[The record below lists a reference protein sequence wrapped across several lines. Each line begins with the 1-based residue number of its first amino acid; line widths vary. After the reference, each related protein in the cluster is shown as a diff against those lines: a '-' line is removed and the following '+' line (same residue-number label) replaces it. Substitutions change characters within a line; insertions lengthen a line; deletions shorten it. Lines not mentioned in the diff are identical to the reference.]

1 MRRTL
6 PLAIL
11 AALVTTPAA
20 AADPGFY
27 FGFDLGQSEF
37 DIDQNAIDRDLTGA
51 IEQLGLAVV
60 AGESEV
66 STDAFSYG
74 VFLGYQPLRFLAVE
88 AAYVDLAE
96 AEYKARLTVTDGLEV
111 VDTRSQLTAESA
123 GPTLSVLG
131 MLPIGPWDLYARVG
145 VYFADTDVSARTQV
159 GEDSL
164 TLSDSANSE
173 EFLWGVGAG
182 YTRGDWTVRLDFQQF
197 TDVGDSDTS
206 GDVNVNRIVLGAV
219 YRY

>member
-37 DIDQNAIDRDLTGA
+37 DIDQNAIDRDIIGA
-51 IEQLGLAVV
+51 IEQLGLTVV

-74 VFLGYQPLRFLAVE
+74 VFLGYQPFRFLAVE

-96 AEYKARLTVTDGLEV
+96 AEYKARVTVTDGLQAF
-111 VDTRSQLTAESA
+111 DTNSRLTAESA
-123 GPTLSVLG
+123 GPTLSLLG

-159 GEDSL
+159 DDVSL
-164 TLSDSANSE
+164 TLSDSANTE
-173 EFLWGVGAG
+173 EFLWGLGAG
-182 YTRGDWTVRLDFQQF
+182 YTAGQWTLRLDYQQF
-197 TDVGDSDTS
+197 TSVGAENSTGEVDVD
-206 GDVNVNRIVLGAV
+206 RLVLGAV
-219 YRY
+219 YRF